1 MMIDLE
7 HTARLARSSALAL
20 TVALGACAKKAQK
33 PPSQAVPVTVVPASR
48 ADVPFEIQANGVVAP
63 LATSAV
69 TAQVDG
75 IITKVYFREGQ
86 DVNKGDLLF
95 QIEAR
100 PYQAAYQQALANLA
114 RDRETNANAQKE
126 VARYE
131 SLVKQ
136 DYVTQEQADQQR
148 ATAGASA
155 ATVQADEAAVEN
167 AKFNLG
173 NTQIRAPIAGRTG
186 GLLVREGNVVHAGG
200 TTPLV
205 VINQIS
211 PILVRFPIPA
221 TDLPLIQKY
230 GGSGKLPVTAIP
242 GGARQS
248 AQDTTGGPP
257 GAGADEEQAS
267 GVDPGAVN
275 LLAQIAPSQGTLYFV
290 DNTVD
295 TLTGTVMLKATF
307 PNTDKTLW
315 AGQFVSSTLHL
326 FDEKNALVLPSQA
339 VVTGQQGTY
348 VYVIDS
354 ASTAQQ
360 RKVAVER
367 TQGNVS
373 VITAGL
379 RDGERVVLSGQS
391 RLNAGAKVRVASAS
405 DSAGGPPGAGRGGT
419 PSVGMAGGDSSARRG
434 RGAGGN
440 NAANGASRRRQG
452 TPTAPASSGSPNTP

>member
-1 MMIDLE
+1 MKTDFAS
-7 HTARLARSSALAL
+7 TARLRRTLLLGLAIA
-20 TVALGACAKKAQK
+20 VAAVACSKKAAR
-33 PPSQAVPVTVVPASR
+33 PPVQPVPVTVASASR
-48 ADVPFEIQANGVVAP
+48 ADVPFDIQANGVVSP
-63 LATSAV
+63 LSTSAI

-75 IITKVYFREGQ
+75 IITHVYFREGQ
-86 DVNKGDLLF
+86 DVEKGALLF
-95 QIEAR
+95 QIEPR
-100 PYQAAYQQALANLA
+100 PYEAAYQQALANLA

-173 NTQIRAPIAGRTG
+173 NTKIRAPISGRTG

-200 TTPLV
+200 STPLV

-211 PILVRFPIPA
+211 PITVRFPVPA

-230 GGSGKLPVTAIP
+230 SGSAQLPVTAVP

-248 AQDTTGGPP
+248 AQDTAGGPP
-257 GAGADEEQAS
+257 GETGGDTPQEQTS
-267 GVDPGAVN
+267 GVDPSAVN
-275 LLAQIAPSQGTLYFV
+275 LLARLPPARGTLYFV
-290 DNTVD
+290 DNSVD

-307 PNTDKTLW
+307 PNTEKSLW
-315 AGQFVSSTLHL
+315 AGQFVSTTLHL
-326 FDEKNALVLPSQA
+326 FNEQHALVVPSEA

-348 VYVIDS
+348 VYVVDS
-354 ASTAQQ
+354 ANTVEQ
-360 RKVAVER
+360 RRVSVER

-379 RDGERVVLSGQS
+379 RDGERVVRSGQS
-391 RLNAGAKVRVASAS
+391 RLNAGAKVRVASAA
-405 DSAGGPPGAGRGGT
+405 DSMGAPPGAGV
-419 PSVGMAGGDSSARRG
+419 PGGDSSARRG
-434 RGAGGN
+434 RGVRSGAGARGKP
-440 NAANGASRRRQG
+440 AASK
-452 TPTAPASSGSPNTP
+452 

>member
-1 MMIDLE
+1 MKIHYAL
-7 HTARLARSSALAL
+7 TARLTRSSLLALAL
-20 TVALGACAKKAQK
+20 AAALASCAKTAQR
-33 PPSQAVPVTVVPASR
+33 PPAQEVPVTVAPASR
-48 ADVPFEIQANGVVAP
+48 ANVPFEIQANGVVAP

-69 TAQVDG
+69 TTQVDG
-75 IITKVYFREGQ
+75 IITHVYFREGQ
-86 DVNKGDLLF
+86 DVDKGALLF
-95 QIEAR
+95 QIEPR

-126 VARYE
+126 VTRYE

-155 ATVQADEAAVEN
+155 ATVQADQAAVEN
-167 AKFNLG
+167 ARFNLD
-173 NTQIRAPIAGRTG
+173 NTKIRAPIAGRTG
-186 GLLVREGNVVHAGG
+186 GLLVREGNVVHAGT

-221 TDLPLIQKY
+221 SDLPLIQKY
-230 GGSGKLPVTAIP
+230 GGSGQLPVTALP

-248 AQDTTGGPP
+248 AQDTAGGPP
-257 GAGADEEQAS
+257 GGTTGDSPQEQTS
-267 GVDPGAVN
+267 GVDPSAVN
-275 LLAQIAPSQGTLYFV
+275 LLAQIPPARGTLYFV

-295 TLTGTVMLKATF
+295 TLTGTVMLKASF
-307 PNTDKTLW
+307 PNTEKSLW
-315 AGQFVSSTLHL
+315 AGQFVSTTLHL
-326 FDEKNALVLPSQA
+326 FNEQNALVVPSEA

-348 VYVIDS
+348 VYVVDS

-379 RDGERVVLSGQS
+379 RDGERVVRSGQS
-391 RLNAGAKVRVASAS
+391 RLNVGAKVRVASAA
-405 DSAGGPPGAGRGGT
+405 DSTGARSGAGV
-419 PSVGMAGGDSSARRG
+419 PGGDSGTRTG

-440 NAANGASRRRQG
+440 VANGNTRRRQG
-452 TPTAPASSGSPNTP
+452 TPTAPATAGTPSTP